1 MREIFPTPPPLV
13 QNQFES
19 IRELFTKNVVPSY
32 GRFDLALDHGA
43 GSYVFDVAGKRYLDL
58 GGGIAVNC
66 LGHAHPAITD
76 ALVEQSK
83 KLIHVSNLYFT
94 EPQGKLAAELVKRIG
109 AGKVFFSNSGA
120 EANEGLFKLARKFGH
135 DEGRFEILTATN
147 SFHGRTLAGIAATG
161 QEKVKKGFEP
171 MMPGFRHIPFNDLDA
186 ARNSISPAT
195 VAIMIEGVQG
205 EGGVTPATPEF
216 LLGLRA
222 LCDEKKL
229 LLLMDAVQDG
239 HFRTGKF
246 QSFQRILEGIN
257 VAQAFQPA
265 GSGSFPTPG
274 NTELESSVNRQTGMS
289 ASQFLPD
296 GLSMAKSL
304 GGGFPIGAFWVR
316 APFADLLGA
325 GTHGTTFGGTP
336 LACAVALKILSVIEQ
351 EKLDEQARKLGD
363 WTLNELQRLA
373 KNYPGVVKNARGLG
387 FMLGLELAE
396 KIPAFASSDKSAAI
410 QFTNRL
416 HAAGVMVIPAGT
428 QVIRLLPPLN
438 LKPQE
443 AGEGIS
449 KIEEVIK
456 SLA

>member
-1 MREIFPTPPPLV
+1 MKEIVPAPPAIV
-13 QNQFES
+13 RNDYES

-32 GRFDLALDHGA
+32 GRFEIVLSHGA
-43 GSYVFDVAGKRYLDL
+43 GSHVFDVAGKRYLDL
-58 GGGIAVNC
+58 GSGIAVC
-66 LGHAHPAITD
+66 SLGHAHPAITE

-94 EPQGKLAAELVKRIG
+94 EPQGRLAAELVKRIG
-109 AGKVFFSNSGA
+109 PGKCFFANSGA

-171 MMPGFRHIPFNDLDA
+171 MMPGFRHIPYNDLAA
-186 ARNSISPAT
+186 ARAAISPAT

-205 EGGVTPATPEF
+205 EGGVTPATPEY

-229 LLLMDAVQDG
+229 LLLMDGVQCG
-239 HFRTGKF
+239 HYRTGRF
-246 QSFQRILEGIN
+246 QSFQRILEG
-257 VAQAFQPA
+257 V
-265 GSGSFPTPG
+265 PG
-274 NTELESSVNRQTGMS
+274 GET
-289 ASQFLPD
+289 FLPD

-316 APFADLLGA
+316 APFADLLGP
-325 GTHGTTFGGTP
+325 GTHATTFGGTP
-336 LACAVALKILSVIEQ
+336 LACAVALRILAVIEE
-351 EKLDEQARKLGD
+351 EKLDDQARELGG
-363 WTLNELQRLA
+363 WLKTELERLGKA
-373 KNYPGVVKNARGLG
+373 YPGVVKSARGLG

-396 KIPAFASSDKSAAI
+396 NIPAFAASDKPAAL
-410 QFTNRL
+410 QFVNRL
-416 HAAGVMVIPAGT
+416 HTAGVLTIPAGT
-428 QVIRLLPPLN
+428 QVIRLLPALN

-443 AGEGIS
+443 AAEGID
-449 KIEEVIK
+449 KIEALVK
-456 SLA
+456 SIA

>member
-1 MREIFPTPPPLV
+1 MKEIFPTPPPIV
-13 QNQFES
+13 RNDYES
-19 IRELFTKNVVPSY
+19 IRELFAKNVVPSY
-32 GRFDLALDHGA
+32 GRFELVLSHGA

-58 GGGIAVNC
+58 GSGIAVCC
-66 LGHAHPAITD
+66 LGHAHPAITE

-83 KLIHVSNLYFT
+83 KLIHVANLYFT
-94 EPQGKLAAELVKRIG
+94 EPQGRLAAEIVKRIG

-171 MMPGFRHIPFNDLDA
+171 MMPGFRHIPFNDLTA
-186 ARNSISPAT
+186 ARAAISPAT

-205 EGGVTPATPEF
+205 EGGVTPATPEY

-229 LLLMDAVQDG
+229 LLLMDGVQCG
-239 HFRTGKF
+239 HYRTGKF
-246 QSFQRILEGIN
+246 QSFQRILEG
-257 VAQAFQPA
+257 
-265 GSGSFPTPG
+265 FPG
-274 NTELESSVNRQTGMS
+274 GEK
-289 ASQFLPD
+289 FLPD

-316 APFADLLGA
+316 APFQDLLGL
-325 GTHGTTFGGTP
+325 GTHASTFGGTP
-336 LACAVALKILSVIEQ
+336 LACAVALKILEVVER
-351 EKLDEQARKLGD
+351 EKLDEHARKLGE
-363 WTLNELQRLA
+363 WIQNELDRLA
-373 KNYPGVVKNARGLG
+373 KNYPSVVKRSRGIG

-396 KIPAFASSDKSAAI
+396 NIPAMAASEKTAAI
-410 QFTNRL
+410 QFVNRL
-416 HAAGVMVIPAGT
+416 HAAGVLTIPAGT
-428 QVIRLLPPLN
+428 QIVRLLPPLN

-443 AGEGIS
+443 AAEGIA
-449 KIEEVIK
+449 KIEELVK

>member
-1 MREIFPTPPPLV
+1 VKEIVPSPPPIIR
-13 QNQFES
+13 NEFES
-19 IRELFTKNVVPSY
+19 IRELFSKNVVPSY
-32 GRFDLALDHGA
+32 GRFDLVLSHGA

-66 LGHAHPAITD
+66 LGHAHPAITE

-83 KLIHVSNLYFT
+83 RLIHVSNLYFT
-94 EPQGKLAAELVKRIG
+94 EPQGRLAAEIVKRIG

-120 EANEGLFKLARKFGH
+120 EANEGLFKVARKFGH

-161 QEKVKKGFEP
+161 QDKVKKGFEP
-171 MMPGFRHIPFNDLDA
+171 MMPGFRHIPFNDLAA
-186 ARNSISPAT
+186 ARAAISPAT

-205 EGGVTPATPEF
+205 EGGVTPATPEY

-229 LLLMDAVQDG
+229 LLLMDEVQCG
-239 HFRTGKF
+239 YFRTGKF
-246 QSFQRILEGIN
+246 QSFQRILENI
-257 VAQAFQPA
+257 
-265 GSGSFPTPG
+265 PG
-274 NTELESSVNRQTGMS
+274 GEK
-289 ASQFLPD
+289 FLPD

-304 GGGFPIGAFWVR
+304 GGGFPIGAFWLR
-316 APFADLLGA
+316 APYQDLLGP
-325 GTHGTTFGGTP
+325 GTHASTFGGTP
-336 LACAVALKILSVIEQ
+336 LACAVALKIFETIER

-363 WTLNELQRLA
+363 WMLNELNRLA
-373 KNYPGVVKNARGLG
+373 KNYPGVVKSARGLG

-396 KIPAFASSDKSAAI
+396 KIPVFAASDKPAAI
-410 QFTNRL
+410 QFVNRL
-416 HAAGVMVIPAGT
+416 HVAGVLTIPAGT

-449 KIEEVIK
+449 KIEEVVK
-456 SLA
+456 SLT

>member
-1 MREIFPTPPPLV
+1 MKEIFPTPPPLV

-19 IRELFTKNVVPSY
+19 VRELFTKNVVPSY

-43 GSYVFDVAGKRYLDL
+43 GSYVFDVARKRYLDL

-66 LGHAHPAITD
+66 LGHAHPAITE

-94 EPQGKLAAELVKRIG
+94 EPQGRLAAELVKRIG
-109 AGKVFFSNSGA
+109 AGKVFFANSGA
-120 EANEGLFKLARKFGH
+120 EANEGLFKVARKFGH
-135 DEGRFEILTATN
+135 DEGCFEILTATN

-161 QEKVKKGFEP
+161 QDKIKKGFEP
-171 MMPGFRHIPFNDLDA
+171 MMPGFRHIPFNDLQA
-186 ARNSISPAT
+186 ARNAISPAT
-195 VAIMIEGVQG
+195 IAIMIEGVQG
-205 EGGVTPATPEF
+205 EGGVTPATPEY

-229 LLLMDAVQDG
+229 LLFMDSVQCG

-246 QSFQRILEGIN
+246 QSFQRILEG
-257 VAQAFQPA
+257 V
-265 GSGSFPTPG
+265 PG
-274 NTELESSVNRQTGMS
+274 GEK
-289 ASQFLPD
+289 FLPD
-296 GLSMAKSL
+296 GISMAKSL

-316 APFADLLGA
+316 APFADLLGP
-325 GTHGTTFGGTP
+325 GTHASTFGGTP
-336 LACAVALKILSVIEQ
+336 LACAVALKIFEVIEK
-351 EKLDEQARKLGD
+351 EKLDDNARKLGD
-363 WTLNELQRLA
+363 WMLNELQRLA
-373 KNYPGVVKNARGLG
+373 KDYPSVVKNARGLG

-396 KIPAFASSDKSAAI
+396 KIPAFAASEKSAAI

-416 HAAGVMVIPAGT
+416 HAAGVLVIPAGT

-449 KIEEVIK
+449 KIEEVVK
-456 SLA
+456 SLI